1 MSSILS
7 VSGDEKVVR
16 ILHRDWVIDGK
27 IQINAFALRQNET
40 YISVNR
46 PAIESYVNDVSDF
59 VTNHKAY
66 CVSDDSQSVRLAGLN
81 VGDIRTIDVTLGQ
94 QKVDVAVEV
103 EPRDSHYQS
112 HAGIFTRLAGTNIK
126 GGQQMSVSVDNVT
139 LPVMAIYQKVQH
151 KLLALSSLEL
161 RTFRFLIM
169 A

>member
-81 VGDIRTIDVTLGQ
+81 VGDIRTIDGIVIISPMQESLQDWRGQ
-94 QKVDVAVEV
+94 
-103 EPRDSHYQS
+103 
-112 HAGIFTRLAGTNIK
+112 I
-126 GGQQMSVSVDNVT
+126 
-139 LPVMAIYQKVQH
+139 
-151 KLLALSSLEL
+151 L
-161 RTFRFLIM
+161 RVVNK
-169 A
+169 